1 MTSSPP
7 TPASSPSFVVDPHG
21 PCPKCTT
28 PLDGARKC
36 AICGFEVPDPRLGQV
51 IAEKYRLDSVL
62 GEGGMGVVYR
72 GTHVALGEPVAVKFL
87 KAIWA
92 DRPEFRARFR
102 REAVILARLRHPGIV
117 SVLDFGE
124 LGRELYMVMELV
136 RGTPLSEVIQV
147 DGVPM
152 ARLRVGPVFDELLAV
167 IEAAHDEGIVHRDL
181 KPENVMLVSAKDRHD
196 RVKVLDFGIAYLDDG
211 GEAGQ
216 RLTETGTVRGTPQ
229 YMSPEQC
236 KGIDVDAPSDV
247 YSVGVMLFEALTG
260 ALPFDALEVTGLM
273 VQHMFVEPP
282 KLADAGVKPDV
293 SRGLEAV
300 VRSALAKRPE
310 DRPTARAFRE
320 ELGSVLRGTDFATFA
335 DKGAHERTRMAA
347 LSRSDRAITGITKI
361 DDGAPSPTAI
371 AQSPDTPVV
380 VVWHADSAR
389 ASALRSAFAVHG
401 IHADIRS
408 TNEVAPIVLDDGRA
422 VKALVV
428 GGAGTEARL
437 REAKGAHY
445 KQLPVL
451 VVDATGAEETAAFVR
466 AGASDV
472 ALDQSADDEL
482 VKKLRRL
489 LRRGR

>member
-1 MTSSPP
+1 
-7 TPASSPSFVVDPHG
+7 
-21 PCPKCTT
+21 
-28 PLDGARKC
+28 
-36 AICGFEVPDPRLGQV
+36 
-51 IAEKYRLDSVL
+51 
-62 GEGGMGVVYR
+62 
-72 GTHVALGEPVAVKFL
+72 
-87 KAIWA
+87 
-92 DRPEFRARFR
+92 
-102 REAVILARLRHPGIV
+102 
-117 SVLDFGE
+117 
-124 LGRELYMVMELV
+124 
-136 RGTPLSEVIQV
+136 
-147 DGVPM
+147 
-152 ARLRVGPVFDELLAV
+152 
-167 IEAAHDEGIVHRDL
+167 
-181 KPENVMLVSAKDRHD
+181 
-196 RVKVLDFGIAYLDDG
+196 
-211 GEAGQ
+211 
-216 RLTETGTVRGTPQ
+216 
-229 YMSPEQC
+229 
-236 KGIDVDAPSDV
+236 
-247 YSVGVMLFEALTG
+247 MLFEALTG

>member
-1 MTSSPP
+1 M
-7 TPASSPSFVVDPHG
+7 DPHG
-21 PCPKCTT
+21 PCPKCAT
-28 PLDGARKC
+28 PLDGARAC

-87 KAIWA
+87 KATWA
-92 DRPEFRARFR
+92 DKPEFRARFR

-124 LGRELYMVMELV
+124 LGRELFMVMELV
-136 RGTPLSEVIQV
+136 RGTALSEVIQV
-147 DGVPM
+147 GGVPM

-181 KPENVMLVSAKDRHD
+181 KPENVMLVSAKDRQD

-211 GEAGQ
+211 GESGQ

-236 KGIDVDAPSDV
+236 KGIEVDAPSDV

-282 KLADAGVKPDV
+282 KLADSGVKPEV
-293 SRGLEAV
+293 SRGLEAI
-300 VRSALAKRPE
+300 VRAALAKRPE

-361 DDGAPSPTAI
+361 DDGDPSPKA
-371 AQSPDTPVV
+371 AEDTPAVI
-380 VVWHADSAR
+380 VWHADPAR

-401 IHADIRS
+401 IHADVRS
-408 TNEVAPIVLDDGRA
+408 TSDPVPTAVLDDGRA

-437 REAKGAHY
+437 GEAKRAVY

-451 VVDATGAEETAAFVR
+451 VVDSTGAEETAAFVR
-466 AGASDV
+466 GGASDV
-472 ALDQSADDEL
+472 ALAQAADDEL